1 MKQLPLIQVN
11 PINGDRYYV
20 NEYKPSLKYASV
32 TNILAN
38 TVSKSMAY
46 GLGIWRQKQKDAGL
60 DPDIELKKAAQR
72 GSDLHDWTEKYLNGE
87 TPRALPK
94 YKQYIDKIQRC
105 PLWKHI
111 DEVICTEQKVC
122 SDKNVIPFA
131 GTFDALLKINGKT
144 VLFDLKTKNADKS
157 IPTKE
162 LTNEALCQMQAYR
175 VCLKENHDMD
185 VDRFIALYVYPDQP
199 AYPVHASGEALTIY
213 ENLWI
218 KRLKQYANQQLW
230 Q

>member
-11 PINGDRYYV
+11 PKNGDRYYV

-32 TNILAN
+32 TNILAK

-46 GLGIWRQKQKDAGL
+46 GLGIWRQKQVDAGL
-60 DPDIELKKAAQR
+60 DPNLELKNAAKR

-87 TPRALPK
+87 TPRVLPEYKK
-94 YKQYIDKIQRC
+94 YTDKIQQC
-105 PLWKHI
+105 PIWKHI

-144 VLFDLKTKNADKS
+144 VLFDLKTKNADKD

-213 ENLWI
+213 ENLWT

>member
-1 MKQLPLIQVN
+1 MKQLPLIQIN
-11 PINGDRYYV
+11 PVNGDRYYR
-20 NEYKPSLKYASV
+20 NEFKPSLKYASV
-32 TNILAN
+32 TNILAK

-46 GLGIWRQKQKDAGL
+46 GLEVWRKKQIENKL

-72 GSDLHDWTEKYLNGE
+72 GTDLHNWTEKYLNGE
-87 TPRALPK
+87 NPK
-94 YKQYIDKIQRC
+94 VIEEYKDYIEKIKEC
-105 PLWKHI
+105 PIWKHI
-111 DEVICTEQKVC
+111 DEIICTEQKVC

-144 VLFDLKTKNADKS
+144 VLFDLKTKNADKD

-175 VCLKENHDMD
+175 VCLKENHNME

-199 AYPVHASGEALTIY
+199 AYPVHASGEALNIY
-213 ENLWI
+213 ENLWT
-218 KRLKQYANQQLW
+218 KRLRNFAEQQLW

>member
-1 MKQLPLIQVN
+1 MKQLPLIQIN
-11 PINGDRYYV
+11 PVNGDRYYR
-20 NEYKPSLKYASV
+20 NEFKPSLKYASV

-46 GLGIWRQKQKDAGL
+46 GLEVWRKKQIENKL

-72 GSDLHDWTEKYLNGE
+72 GTDLHNWTEKYLNGE
-87 TPRALPK
+87 NPQVIEE
-94 YKQYIDKIQRC
+94 YKDYIEKIKEC
-105 PLWKHI
+105 PIWKHI
-111 DEVICTEQKVC
+111 DEIICTEQKVC

-144 VLFDLKTKNADKS
+144 VLFDLKTKNADKD

-175 VCLKENHDMD
+175 VCLKENHNME

-213 ENLWI
+213 ENLWT
-218 KRLKQYANQQLW
+218 KRLRNFAEQQLW
-230 Q
+230 R

>member
-1 MKQLPLIQVN
+1 
-11 PINGDRYYV
+11 
-20 NEYKPSLKYASV
+20 
-32 TNILAN
+32 
-38 TVSKSMAY
+38 MAY
-46 GLGIWRQKQKDAGL
+46 GLGIWRQKQIDAGL

-87 TPRALPK
+87 TPRVLPE
-94 YKQYIDKIQRC
+94 YKQYTDKIQQC
-105 PLWKHI
+105 PIWKHI

-213 ENLWI
+213 ENLWT
-218 KRLKQYANQQLW
+218 KRLRNFADQQLW

>member
-1 MKQLPLIQVN
+1 MKQLPLIQIN
-11 PINGDRYYV
+11 PVNGDRYYR
-20 NEYKPSLKYASV
+20 NEFKPSLKYASV

-46 GLGIWRQKQKDAGL
+46 GLEVWRKKQIENKL
-60 DPDIELKKAAQR
+60 DPDVELKKAAER
-72 GSDLHDWTEKYLNGE
+72 GTDLHNWTEKYLNGE
-87 TPRALPK
+87 NPK
-94 YKQYIDKIQRC
+94 VIEEYKDYIEKIKEC
-105 PLWKHI
+105 PIWKHI

-144 VLFDLKTKNADKS
+144 VLFDLKTKNADKD

-175 VCLKENHDMD
+175 VCLKENHNME

-213 ENLWI
+213 ENLWT
-218 KRLKQYANQQLW
+218 KRLRNFAEQQLW

>member
-1 MKQLPLIQVN
+1 MKQLPLIQIN
-11 PINGDRYYV
+11 PVNGDRYYR
-20 NEYKPSLKYASV
+20 NEFKPSLKYASV

-46 GLGIWRQKQKDAGL
+46 GLEVWRKKQIENKL

-72 GSDLHDWTEKYLNGE
+72 GTDLHNWTEKYLNGE
-87 TPRALPK
+87 NPK
-94 YKQYIDKIQRC
+94 VIEEYKDYIEKIKEC
-105 PLWKHI
+105 PIWKHI
-111 DEVICTEQKVC
+111 DEIICTEQKVC

-144 VLFDLKTKNADKS
+144 VLFDLKTKNADKD

-175 VCLKENHDMD
+175 VCLKENHNME

-213 ENLWI
+213 ENLWT
-218 KRLKQYANQQLW
+218 KRLRNFAEQQLW
-230 Q
+230 R

>member
-11 PINGDRYYV
+11 PINSDRYYV

-32 TNILAN
+32 TNILAK

-46 GLGIWRQKQKDAGL
+46 GLQIWRQKQIDAGL

-87 TPRALPK
+87 TPRVLPE
-94 YKQYIDKIQRC
+94 YKQYTDKIQQC
-105 PLWKHI
+105 PIWKHI

-144 VLFDLKTKNADKS
+144 VLFDLKTKNADKD

-213 ENLWI
+213 ENLWT